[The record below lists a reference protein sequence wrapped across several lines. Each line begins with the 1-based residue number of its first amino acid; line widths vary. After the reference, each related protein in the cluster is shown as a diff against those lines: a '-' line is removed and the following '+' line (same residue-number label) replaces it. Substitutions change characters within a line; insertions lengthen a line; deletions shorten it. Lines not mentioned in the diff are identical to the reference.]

1 MTDDRGA
8 AAKTAAREHPSA
20 ANPLVSALALALGS
34 IAMGAS
40 PIFVRLA
47 DVGPFASAFWRI
59 ALAIPFLWLWS
70 EWERRRSSKASR
82 LDVISHHRGVI
93 FLLGFLFAGDLFFW
107 HLSIHNTSVANATLL
122 ATMTPIVVTLGAWLV
137 LKETVNARIFAGV
150 ALGVLGAAF
159 LVGASARYNPENLP
173 GDVYGL
179 VTSFFFGTYVLTVSW
194 ARRRLSAAETM
205 FYPALVTA
213 ALLLV
218 AALTLDDRL
227 LPATWQG
234 AAALL
239 GLALVSHVG
248 GQGLT
253 AYALG
258 LLPAIFSSLVI
269 FVEALA
275 AVILAW
281 LVLSE
286 SVSMWQALGGLFLLA
301 GIYAARPGQNDRS
314 RP

>member
-1 MTDDRGA
+1 MDPDVNDDGRATTETTRGVA
-8 AAKTAAREHPSA
+8 PT
-20 ANPLVSALALALGS
+20 PLVSVAALALGAV
-34 IAMGAS
+34 AMGAS

-47 DVGPFASAFWRI
+47 DVGPFASAFWRM
-59 ALAIPFLWLWS
+59 ALAIPFLWFWFG
-70 EWERRRSSKASR
+70 WERRRVVAKDRSQELVK
-82 LDVISHHRGVI
+82 HRGAILV
-93 FLLGFLFAGDLFFW
+93 LGFLFAGDLFFW
-107 HLSIHNTSVANATLL
+107 HLAIHNTSVANATLL
-122 ATMTPIVVTLGAWLV
+122 ATMTPIIVTLGAWLV

-150 ALGVLGAAF
+150 ALGIAGASL
-159 LVGASARYNPENLP
+159 LVGASARFNPENLT
-173 GDVYGL
+173 GDIYGL
-179 VTSFFFGTYVLTVSW
+179 VTSFFFGTYVLTMSW

-205 FYPALVTA
+205 FYPSIVTA

-218 AALTLDDRL
+218 AALALDDRL
-227 LPATWQG
+227 LPTTWQG

-239 GLALVSHVG
+239 ALALISHVG

-258 LLPAIFSSLVI
+258 MLPAIFSSLVI

-286 SVSMWQALGGLFLLA
+286 AVSLWQTVGGLFLLA
-301 GIYAARPGQNDRS
+301 GIYAARPARS
-314 RP
+314 D